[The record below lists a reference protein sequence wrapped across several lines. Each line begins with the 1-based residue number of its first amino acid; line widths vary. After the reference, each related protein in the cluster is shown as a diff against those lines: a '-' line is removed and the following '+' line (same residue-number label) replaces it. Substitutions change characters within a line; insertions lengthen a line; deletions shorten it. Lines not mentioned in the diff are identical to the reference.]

1 MSHNSEDYGPFD
13 ESGRI
18 IQPEYTDGRTKQAFK
33 AECDIN
39 KILSRAQKAG
49 TMSHLQKYEGVYG
62 DFADYDF
69 FENQRMLTRGREVF
83 DALPSELRKEF
94 DQSPAAFFDYV
105 NDPANQE
112 DLAKKLPALA
122 MPGRQNIDASGKS
135 DPDPEIGAESGAE
148 QEAPEGGGGAEGAEG
163 SEATEN

>member
-13 ESGRI
+13 ENGRI
-18 IQPEYTDGRTKQAFK
+18 IQPVYLDGRTKQAF
-33 AECDIN
+33 AGECDIN
-39 KILSRAQKAG
+39 KMLFRAQKAG
-49 TMSHLQKYEGVYG
+49 SLSHLQKYETSYG

-69 FENQRMLTRGREVF
+69 QTAQLMLTRGREVF

-105 NDPANQE
+105 NDPANQD

-122 MPGRQNIDASGKS
+122 MPGRQNIDASGKTAPD
-135 DPDPEIGAESGAE
+135 DPPSSTESAVPPENTEE
-148 QEAPEGGGGAEGAEG
+148 KTTT
-163 SEATEN
+163 SE